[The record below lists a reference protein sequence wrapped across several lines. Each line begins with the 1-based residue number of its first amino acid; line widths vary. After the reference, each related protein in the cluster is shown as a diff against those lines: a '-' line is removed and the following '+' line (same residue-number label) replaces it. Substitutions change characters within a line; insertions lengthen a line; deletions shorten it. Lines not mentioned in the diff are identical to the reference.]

1 MRVIHLMGADSF
13 ADPETSTTYE
23 AGPDGVFDLPEHV
36 GAHYVTR
43 HAGMFR
49 RESDHEAMLAAA
61 KAETLANP
69 QNTAPTLKALLERV
83 TALEDKVA
91 AWETFFG
98 GGAPAQEKAP
108 ETSDP
113 ESPKAAA
120 EPDKQPEPEPDT
132 PDDGDDS
139 DESDDGDE
147 EPAGDKPLR
156 KPTPRKTTAKRRN

>member
-13 ADPETSTTYE
+13 TDPETSTTYE
-23 AGPDGVFDLPEHV
+23 VGDDGVFDLPEHV

-49 RESDHEAMLAAA
+49 RESDHEAMLAAT

-69 QNTAPTLKALLERV
+69 HNTAPTLKALLERV

-98 GGAPAQEKAP
+98 GDASPAEAD
-108 ETSDP
+108 TP
-113 ESPKAAA
+113 ESTKTAAA
-120 EPDKQPEPEPDT
+120 EPDKQPETAEDA
-132 PDDGDDS
+132 GDS
-139 DESDDGDE
+139 DKSDDGDE
-147 EPAGDKPLR
+147 EPAADAPLR
-156 KPTPRKTTAKRRN
+156 KPTARKTTAKRRG